1 MALKPVATCLIKG
14 ISNKPGLHRGISV
27 DEFLLGHSFSGLI
40 QKLLTCLDK
49 AKGEASMQQQTA
61 GLCLKGKEKVREKP

>member
-27 DEFLLGHSFSGLI
+27 DEFLPRPLFLR
-40 QKLLTCLDK
+40 TYPK
-49 AKGEASMQQQTA
+49 AFNMS
-61 GLCLKGKEKVREKP
+61 